1 MRAYLFF
8 TTLAAVTFFS
18 TSLYAQQ
25 AETKQFYIG
34 AGGSYAVE
42 NFFDDRDF
50 ENSLGIDL
58 KFGYHL
64 HPLAD
69 IEFDVNCL
77 DEFESREIQSPGVEL
92 DTSLSVTT
100 YMLVMKGYF
109 PIDSE
114 AVRLSAVVGGGIM
127 AADFDSHFYGTGDDA
142 DLCFKLGLGLDVFVS
157 QEVSFGFEGSWTNG
171 IDNISGNFKDFGSI
185 EYFNFTLGAAYH
197 F

>member
-8 TTLAAVTFFS
+8 ITLAAVTFFS

-42 NFFDDRDF
+42 NFFDDAGF
-50 ENSLGIDL
+50 ENSLGMNF

-69 IEFDVNCL
+69 IEFDFNYL
-77 DEFESREIQSPGVEL
+77 DEFDSEEIQSSGVEL
-92 DTSLSVTT
+92 DSSLSVTT
-100 YMLVMKGYF
+100 YMFVLKGYF
-109 PIDSE
+109 PINSE
-114 AVRLSAVVGGGIM
+114 VVRLSAVVGGGIM
-127 AADFDSHFYGTGDDA
+127 AADFDSHLDGTGDDA
-142 DLCFKLGLGLDVFVS
+142 DLCWKLGLGLDVFAS
-157 QEVSFGFEGSWTNG
+157 QKVSFGFEGSWTNG
-171 IDNISGNFKDFGSI
+171 FDNFSGNVKDFGGI
-185 EYFNFTLGAAYH
+185 EYFNFTLGVAYH